1 MLIGIEYVVA
11 IYVIWLVTFVV
22 YIFLTKHR
30 LKTTNDAVSL
40 LEKRVTEKSSGIQDS
55 KII

>member
-11 IYVIWLVTFVV
+11 TYVIWLVTFVV

-40 LEKRVTEKSSGIQDS
+40 LEKRITEKSSRIQDS

>member
-11 IYVIWLVTFVV
+11 TYVIWLVTFVV

-40 LEKRVTEKSSGIQDS
+40 LEKRVTDKSSGIQDS

>member
-11 IYVIWLVTFVV
+11 TYVIWLVTFVV

-30 LKTTNDAVSL
+30 LKTTKDAVSL
-40 LEKRVTEKSSGIQDS
+40 LEKRITEKSSRIQDS

>member
-11 IYVIWLVTFVV
+11 TYVIWVVTFVV

>member
-11 IYVIWLVTFVV
+11 TYVIWLVSFVV

>member
-11 IYVIWLVTFVV
+11 TYGIWLVTFVV

>member
-11 IYVIWLVTFVV
+11 TYVIWLLTFVV

-30 LKTTNDAVSL
+30 LKTTNDAISL

>member
-11 IYVIWLVTFVV
+11 TYVIWLVTFVV

-30 LKTTNDAVSL
+30 LKTTNDAVYL
-40 LEKRVTEKSSGIQDS
+40 LEKRVTEKSSGVQDS

>member
-11 IYVIWLVTFVV
+11 TYVIWLVTFVI

>member
-1 MLIGIEYVVA
+1 MFIGIEYVVA
-11 IYVIWLVTFVV
+11 TYVIWLVTFVV

-40 LEKRVTEKSSGIQDS
+40 LEKRVTEKSSRIQDS

>member
-11 IYVIWLVTFVV
+11 TYVIWLVTFVV

-30 LKTTNDAVSL
+30 LKTTNDALSL
-40 LEKRVTEKSSGIQDS
+40 LEKRVTEKSSGVQDS

>member
-1 MLIGIEYVVA
+1 MHIGIEYVVA
-11 IYVIWLVTFVV
+11 TYVIWLVTFVV

>member
-11 IYVIWLVTFVV
+11 TYVIWLVTFVV

-30 LKTTNDAVSL
+30 LKTTNDAISL
-40 LEKRVTEKSSGIQDS
+40 LEKRVTEKSSRIQDS

>member
-1 MLIGIEYVVA
+1 MFIGIEYVVA
-11 IYVIWLVTFVV
+11 TYVIWLVTFVV

-40 LEKRVTEKSSGIQDS
+40 LEKRVTEKSSGVQDS

>member
-11 IYVIWLVTFVV
+11 TYVIWLVTFVV

-40 LEKRVTEKSSGIQDS
+40 IEKRVTEKSSGIQDS

>member
-11 IYVIWLVTFVV
+11 TYVIWLVTFVV

-40 LEKRVTEKSSGIQDS
+40 LEKRVTEKSTGIQDS

>member
-11 IYVIWLVTFVV
+11 TYVIWLVTFVV
-22 YIFLTKHR
+22 YIFLTKNR
-30 LKTTNDAVSL
+30 LKTTNDAISL

>member
-1 MLIGIEYVVA
+1 MIIGIEYVVA
-11 IYVIWLVTFVV
+11 TYVIWLVTFVV

-40 LEKRVTEKSSGIQDS
+40 LEKRVTEKSSRIQDS

>member
-11 IYVIWLVTFVV
+11 TYVIWVVTFVV

-40 LEKRVTEKSSGIQDS
+40 LEKRVTEKSSGIQGS

>member
-11 IYVIWLVTFVV
+11 TYVIWLVTFVV

-40 LEKRVTEKSSGIQDS
+40 LEKRVTEKSYGIQDS

>member
-11 IYVIWLVTFVV
+11 TYVIWLVTFVV

-40 LEKRVTEKSSGIQDS
+40 LEKRVTEKSSGIEDS

>member
-11 IYVIWLVTFVV
+11 TYVIWLVTFVV
-22 YIFLTKHR
+22 YIILTKHR

>member
-11 IYVIWLVTFVV
+11 TYVIWLVTFVV

-30 LKTTNDAVSL
+30 LKTTNDAISL
-40 LEKRVTEKSSGIQDS
+40 LEKRVIEKSSGIQDS

>member
-11 IYVIWLVTFVV
+11 TYVIWVVTFVV

-40 LEKRVTEKSSGIQDS
+40 LEKRVTEKSSGVQDS

>member
-11 IYVIWLVTFVV
+11 TYVIWLVTFVV

-40 LEKRVTEKSSGIQDS
+40 LEKRVTEKYSGIQDS

>member
-1 MLIGIEYVVA
+1 MLIGLEYVVA
-11 IYVIWLVTFVV
+11 TYVIWVVTFVV

>member
-11 IYVIWLVTFVV
+11 TYVIWVVTFVV

-40 LEKRVTEKSSGIQDS
+40 LEKRVTEKYSGIQDS

>member
-11 IYVIWLVTFVV
+11 TYVIWLVTFVV

-30 LKTTNDAVSL
+30 LKKTNDAVSL

>member
-11 IYVIWLVTFVV
+11 TYVIWLVTFVV

-40 LEKRVTEKSSGIQDS
+40 LEKRVTEKSSGVRDS

>member
-11 IYVIWLVTFVV
+11 TYVIWLVTFVV
-22 YIFLTKHR
+22 YIFLTKRR
-30 LKTTNDAVSL
+30 LKTTKDAVSI
-40 LEKRVTEKSSGIQDS
+40 LEQRISEKSSGIQDS

>member
-11 IYVIWLVTFVV
+11 TYVIWLVTFVV

>member
-11 IYVIWLVTFVV
+11 TYVIWLVTFVI

-40 LEKRVTEKSSGIQDS
+40 LEKRVTEKSSGVQDS

>member
-11 IYVIWLVTFVV
+11 TYVIWLVTFVV

-30 LKTTNDAVSL
+30 LKTTNDAISL
-40 LEKRVTEKSSGIQDS
+40 LEKRVTEKSSGVQDS